1 MGYMAGD
8 YYAGDYYAGGLL
20 SGLGSLAKGVFR
32 VAKGFATG
40 GLPGAL
46 GGAIGHAVIETH
58 SAPGGPGNLPPA
70 RTAPIIATHDP
81 AISGFLRRG
90 GRFSAAGK
98 AKLVREHNAALQPK
112 LEAPGMGP
120 HLFGRRRRMNWA
132 NPRALGRAERRIH
145 AAVKH
150 MTKYI
155 RWVHPT
161 KVGHAVP
168 KFKKRSR

>member
-46 GGAIGHAVIETH
+46 GGAIGHAVVETH
-58 SAPGGPGNLPPA
+58 AAPGGPSNLPA
-70 RTAPIIATHDP
+70 IAPHTHSG
-81 AISGFLRRG
+81 AIDTFIRGG

-98 AKLVREHNAALQPK
+98 SVLARQKNAALQPVMHP
-112 LEAPGMGP
+112 AIAAHMG
-120 HLFGRRRRMNWA
+120 FGGRRRMRWT
-132 NPRALGRAERRIH
+132 NPKALARAERRIH

-161 KVGHAVP
+161 KAGHAVP
-168 KFKKRSR
+168 RFGRHHKKK